1 MVSSSFRLI
10 TDSASYCSHS
20 RLFANFLRRARPW
33 TGQAVGIRLAARHY
47 SQGPLRG
54 PSRPWLDRTSG
65 TVLGV
70 TAGLL
75 AGGFYVSHLENAP
88 ETGRR
93 RFMAVSKKQEELLRE
108 QALQET
114 LEQYRGRIL
123 PFDHPL
129 SRQVRRITR
138 RIITA
143 SNLGYIAGESDD
155 PDAPSIDTWGAGME
169 GLDLPGAEIPRPP
182 TMHRDKKWVVLV
194 VDDMNFVN
202 AFAAPGL
209 VCVSTGIMPV
219 ARNEEGL
226 AAVIGH
232 EIGHVAMRHSAEMLS
247 QSKLLL
253 PIMGLLVLLG
263 IDFGFSSL
271 LTQHNPAD
279 KVGLKLMSRACYD
292 PGAAPRFFADL
303 GRVEHGSI
311 PSFLRTHPATSER
324 IAHLKTLLP
333 ESYNIYNSNP
343 ECARLDEMR
352 ARGIIGKALGMTG
365 HGESPEHQ

>member
-1 MVSSSFRLI
+1 MALRQ
-10 TDSASYCSHS
+10 
-20 RLFANFLRRARPW
+20 LFRRARPW
-33 TGQAVGIRLAARHY
+33 MGQVIGSRLAVRQY
-47 SQGPLRG
+47 SQGPLSG
-54 PSRPWLDRTSG
+54 SSRPWLDRTSG

-155 PDAPSIDTWGAGME
+155 PDAPGLDTWGAAME

-271 LTQHNPAD
+271 LTQVLHSLPHSRALETEAD

-303 GRVEHGSI
+303 GRVEQGSM

-352 ARGIIGKALGMTG
+352 ARGIIGKVRIDLAQS
-365 HGESPEHQ
+365 SPPELRPWG